1 MAALTLQQ
9 ASIIVDKAL
18 EKAREMKIPAL
29 GVIVL
34 DAAGH
39 TVAYKRE
46 DSASMFREDIARGK
60 AWGAVAMGC
69 SSRSLA
75 KRAQSNP
82 NFMITLAA
90 TAQGKFL
97 PQMGGVLIRDA
108 SGTIIGSAGA
118 SGASG
123 DQDEACCVYG
133 IEQAGLKADAAE

>member
-1 MAALTLQQ
+1 MSTLTLQQ

-46 DSASMFREDIARGK
+46 DGASMFREDIARGK

-69 SSRSLA
+69 SSRALA

-90 TAQGKFL
+90 TAQGRFL

-108 SGTIIGSAGA
+108 AGAILGAAGA

-133 IEQAGLKADAAE
+133 IEQAGLKAEASE

>member
-1 MAALTLQQ
+1 MSTLTLQQ

-46 DSASMFREDIARGK
+46 DGASMFREDIARGK

-69 SSRSLA
+69 SSRALA

-90 TAQGKFL
+90 TAQGRFL

-108 SGTIIGSAGA
+108 AGTILGAAGA

-133 IEQAGLKADAAE
+133 IEQAGLKAEATE

>member
-1 MAALTLQQ
+1 MSSLTLQQ
-9 ASIIVDKAL
+9 ASTIVDKAI
-18 EKAREMKIPAL
+18 EKAREMNIPAL

-46 DSASMFREDIARGK
+46 DGATMFREDIARGK

-69 SSRSLA
+69 SSRALA

-90 TAQGKFL
+90 TAQGRVL

-108 SGTIIGSAGA
+108 AGAILGAAGA

-133 IEQAGLKADAAE
+133 IEQAGLKAEAGE

>member
-1 MAALTLQQ
+1 MSTLTLQQ
-9 ASIIVDKAL
+9 ASTIVDKAL

-46 DSASMFREDIARGK
+46 DGASMFREDIARGK

-69 SSRSLA
+69 SSRALA

-90 TAQGKFL
+90 TAQGRFL

-108 SGTIIGSAGA
+108 AGAILGAAGA

-133 IEQAGLKADAAE
+133 IEQAGLKAEASE

>member
-1 MAALTLQQ
+1 
-9 ASIIVDKAL
+9 
-18 EKAREMKIPAL
+18 MKIPAL
-29 GVIVL
+29 GVVVL

-39 TVAYKRE
+39 TVVYKRE

-97 PQMGGVLIRDA
+97 PQMGGVLIRDTA
-108 SGTIIGSAGA
+108 GNILGAAGA
-118 SGASG
+118 SGATG
-123 DQDEACCVYG
+123 DQDETCCVFG
-133 IEQAGLKADAAE
+133 IEQAGLVPDAAE

>member
-1 MAALTLQQ
+1 MSSLTLQQ
-9 ASIIVDKAL
+9 ASTIVDKAI
-18 EKAREMKIPAL
+18 EKAREMNIPAL

-46 DSASMFREDIARGK
+46 DGATMFREDIARGK

-69 SSRSLA
+69 SSRALA

-90 TAQGKFL
+90 TAQGRFL

-108 SGTIIGSAGA
+108 AGTILGAAGA

-133 IEQAGLKADAAE
+133 IEQAGLKAEAGE